1 MLGPLFLEWRRRRLL
16 RKAPA
21 GPMRDY
27 LGTPFP
33 PPGTDWRGVEF
44 LAIDLET
51 TGLDHRTDAI
61 LSVGRVI
68 LRGGRVELAGADHRL
83 VRISGAVPATS
94 AVIHQITDD
103 QAALGED
110 LAVVLAD
117 LLAVLAGKV
126 LIAHHASVEIAFLGA
141 ACRRIYGVGLAVP
154 VVDTQ
159 VLAERQFERRQIV
172 YKGSDLRL
180 HALGERYNL
189 PRYAAHNALYDALSA
204 AELFLAEVGNMG
216 AGRVLPLREL
226 LA

>member
-1 MLGPLFLEWRRRRLL
+1 MLGPLLLDWRRRMLL
-16 RKAPA
+16 RRAPP
-21 GPMRDY
+21 GPLRDY
-27 LGTPFP
+27 LARPMPSPRTE
-33 PPGTDWRGVEF
+33 WRAVDY

-51 TGLDHRTDAI
+51 TGLDRRKDAI
-61 LSVGRVI
+61 LSVGHVT
-68 LRGGRVELAGADHRL
+68 LRGGRIELASATHRV
-83 VRISGAVPATS
+83 VRIAGLVPAAS

-110 LAVVLAD
+110 LGVVLPD

-126 LIAHHASVEIAFLGA
+126 LIAHHARVETGFIGM
-141 ACRRIYGVGLAVP
+141 ACQRAYGVGLVVP

-159 VLAERQFERRQIV
+159 VLSQRQFERRQIA

-189 PRYAAHNALYDALSA
+189 PRYAAHNALYDALAA
-204 AELFLAEVGNMG
+204 AELFLAQ
-216 AGRVLPLREL
+216 AGSLSDGRSLPLRDL

>member
-1 MLGPLFLEWRRRRLL
+1 MLGYLLLDWKRRRLL
-16 RKAPA
+16 RKAPP

-27 LGTPFP
+27 LAKPFP
-33 PPGTDWRGVEF
+33 AAGSDWRAVEF

-51 TGLDHRTDAI
+51 TGLDHRKDVI
-61 LSVGRVI
+61 LSFGHVTLSGGTIVLASSEHRV
-68 LRGGRVELAGADHRL
+68 
-83 VRISGAVPATS
+83 VRIDRDIPAAS

-216 AGRVLPLREL
+216 AGRVLRLREL

>member
-1 MLGPLFLEWRRRRLL
+1 MLGYLLLDWKRRRLL
-16 RKAPA
+16 RKAPP

-27 LGTPFP
+27 LAKPFP
-33 PPGTDWRGVEF
+33 AAGSDWRAVDF

-51 TGLDHRTDAI
+51 TGLDHRKDVI
-61 LSVGRVI
+61 LSFGHVTLSGGTIVLASSEHRV
-68 LRGGRVELAGADHRL
+68 
-83 VRISGAVPATS
+83 VRIDRDIPAAS

-103 QAALGED
+103 EAAQGED
-110 LAVVLAD
+110 LGVILAD

-126 LIAHHASVEIAFLGA
+126 LIAHHAQIETTFISR
-141 ACRRIYGVGLAVP
+141 ACQQVYGLPMPVP

-159 VLAERQFERRQIV
+159 VLAQRQLERRQIA

-189 PRYAAHNALYDALSA
+189 PRYAAHNAFYDALSA
-204 AELFLAEVGNMG
+204 AELFLAQVANLGD
-216 AGRVLPLREL
+216 GRALTLRSL

>member
-1 MLGPLFLEWRRRRLL
+1 MLGYVLLDWRRRMLL
-16 RKAPA
+16 RKAPP

-27 LGTPFP
+27 LETPFP
-33 PPGTDWRGVEF
+33 GPGSDWHAVEL

-51 TGLDHRTDAI
+51 TGLDRRKDAI
-61 LSVGRVI
+61 LSVGHVTLRRGAIVLASAEHRV
-68 LRGGRVELAGADHRL
+68 
-83 VRISGAVPATS
+83 VRISRDIPAAS

-110 LAVVLAD
+110 LEVVLGD
-117 LLAVLAGKV
+117 LLRALAGKV
-126 LIAHHASVEIAFLGA
+126 LIAHHASVETGFIGN
-141 ACRRIYGVGLAVP
+141 ACQRVYGLGLAVP

-159 VLAERQFERRQIV
+159 ILAQRQFERRQIP

-180 HALGERYNL
+180 HALGDRYNL

-204 AELFLAEVGNMG
+204 AELFLAQVGSLSD
-216 AGRVLPLREL
+216 GRRLPLREL

>member
-1 MLGPLFLEWRRRRLL
+1 VAW
-16 RKAPA
+16 
-21 GPMRDY
+21 
-27 LGTPFP
+27 
-33 PPGTDWRGVEF
+33 
-44 LAIDLET
+44 
-51 TGLDHRTDAI
+51 
-61 LSVGRVI
+61 S
-68 LRGGRVELAGADHRL
+68 L

-216 AGRVLPLREL
+216 AGRILRLREL